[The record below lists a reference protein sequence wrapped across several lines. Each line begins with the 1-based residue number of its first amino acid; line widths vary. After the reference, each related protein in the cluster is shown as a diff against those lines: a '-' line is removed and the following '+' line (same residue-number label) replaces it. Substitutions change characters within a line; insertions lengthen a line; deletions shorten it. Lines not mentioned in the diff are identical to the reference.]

1 MRTRWLVTVG
11 TVLLTTYVAAPAQ
24 ATPHPALLTHP
35 DADHLG
41 STIRAHEPAHEPT
54 SSHPTAGPVA
64 DGTIGDPTDG
74 TAGDP
79 TGIDV
84 SHFQGAIDWPSLT
97 LAGVSFAYLKA
108 TEGVTFV
115 DPTFA
120 TNNTGAAAAGIPH
133 GAYHFALPDRSSGA
147 AQANYFLAN
156 GAGWTADG
164 RTLPPV
170 IDIEYNPYNPQ
181 ALCYGL
187 TPGQMTAWLL
197 DFATTIDT
205 RIGRW
210 PVIYSTT
217 NWWAM
222 CTGNTPALAAHCPL
236 WIAHYN
242 AVVGPLPNGWRD
254 YTFWQHADS
263 APNLPGD
270 QDYFNGSTTDLQAF
284 ALGVNTGN
292 PLGLP

>member
-1 MRTRWLVTVG
+1 MRIRWLVAAG
-11 TVLLTTYVAAPAQ
+11 TVLLTAFIAPPAQ
-24 ATPHPALLTHP
+24 ATPHPAPPGHP

-41 STIRAHEPAHEPT
+41 STIRAHEPAGRA
-54 SSHPTAGPVA
+54 PTATPMNS
-64 DGTIGDPTDG
+64 TTD
-74 TAGDP
+74 DP

-84 SHFQGAIDWPSLT
+84 SHYQGPIDWPSLAR
-97 LAGVSFAYLKA
+97 AGVTFAYLKA

-120 TNNTGAAAAGIPH
+120 ANDAGAAAAGIPR

-156 GAGWTADG
+156 GAGWTPDG
-164 RTLPPV
+164 HTLPPV
-170 IDIEYNPYNPQ
+170 IDIEYNPDSPQ
-181 ALCYGL
+181 TPCYGL
-187 TPGQMTAWLL
+187 TPDQMTAWLL
-197 DFATTIDT
+197 DFATTVDN

-217 NWWAM
+217 NWWTM
-222 CTGNTPALAAHCPL
+222 CTGNTPALAANCPL
-236 WIAHYN
+236 WIARYDT
-242 AVVGPLPNGWRD
+242 VVGPLPNGWRD
-254 YTFWQHADS
+254 YTLWQHADS

-270 QDYFNGSTTDLQAF
+270 QDYFNGTTTDLQAF
-284 ALGVNTGN
+284 ALGTDTGN